1 MKTNANLSR
10 LFQERAEQADGK
22 AETIVEM
29 YDGYDGNEAWGV
41 SIPSPSEG
49 EIKYAGLAR
58 TRGVG
63 GPRQMPNV
71 QFRKI
76 RAISPSR

>member
-10 LFQERAEQADGK
+10 PFQERAEQADGK

-29 YDGYDGNEAWGV
+29 YDGNEAWGV

-58 TRGVG
+58 TRGAG